1 MIGLTQLRV
10 SHLGKL
16 AVSGKVTLFEWAYVN
31 VLDLAYFN
39 FTCYICSVNYARFG
53 TILLL
58 CSAGAAFGG
67 AVSVNLGTA
76 GSFAVLAGSTVTNT
90 GDTILVGNLGV
101 SPGTAITGFGPGT
114 VTDGTIYAGLP
125 AAAAAESD
133 LLAGYNFAAS
143 EACPGGNNL
152 TGTDL
157 GGLTL
162 MPGVYCFSSAAA
174 LTGTLTLN
182 GLGDPNAVFLF
193 QVISALTVAGYSSV
207 TLENGA
213 EGGNVFWE
221 VGSSATLGTDAALQ
235 GEILAYSSIS
245 LNTGASLTCGSAL
258 AMNGAVTLDSNNV
271 SACSAPEPGSGLLL
285 GAAVLLGLITGSCG
299 GRMRVVCAT
308 HGEREPQ

>member
-1 MIGLTQLRV
+1 MNNIRTV
-10 SHLGKL
+10 SILFL
-16 AVSGKVTLFEWAYVN
+16 LSVT
-31 VLDLAYFN
+31 
-39 FTCYICSVNYARFG
+39 
-53 TILLL
+53 
-58 CSAGAAFGG
+58 SALGG

-90 GDTILVGNLGV
+90 GDTMIDGNLGV
-101 SPGTAITGFGPGT
+101 SPGTAVTGFGPGT
-114 VTDGTIYAGLP
+114 VTYGAIYGGLP

-133 LLAGYNFAAS
+133 LLTGYNFAAS

-162 MPGVYCFSSAAA
+162 TPGVYCFSSTAAM
-174 LTGTLTLN
+174 TGTLTLN

-193 QVISALTVAGYSSV
+193 QILSALTVAGYSSV
-207 TLENGA
+207 NLENGA

-221 VGSSATLGTDAALQ
+221 VGSSVTMGTDAAMQ
-235 GEILAYSSIS
+235 GAILAYSSIS

-258 AMNGAVTLDSNNV
+258 AMNGAVTMDSNDI
-271 SACSAPEPGSGLLL
+271 SACAVPEPGSGWLL
-285 GAAVLLGLITGSCG
+285 GGGVLLALMAGCWEATRAIRG

-308 HGEREPQ
+308 HGELELQ